1 MVPPKLLGTIQL
13 DTCCILGTI
22 ESFSGADN
30 GAIPGKP
37 THQTNDK
44 TDLSSIVRS
53 QVVFGMRSD
62 IDFQPMV
69 NTLWMLFVIPTRPA
83 QRFVKIMVG
92 DSGLEPPTSTMS
104 T

>member
-1 MVPPKLLGTIQL
+1 
-13 DTCCILGTI
+13 
-22 ESFSGADN
+22 
-30 GAIPGKP
+30 
-37 THQTNDK
+37 
-44 TDLSSIVRS
+44 
-53 QVVFGMRSD
+53 MRSD

-104 T
+104 TLRSNQLS